1 MQPYNETTL
10 AASFL
15 SQQDTSSSSVT
26 PSSDEE
32 EEITWDNNY
41 AKIIE
46 TTKEVLG
53 ESRPG
58 TYLEKESWWWNE
70 EVQDTVKKKKVAFK
84 KSNKNK

>member
-1 MQPYNETTL
+1 M
-10 AASFL
+10 
-15 SQQDTSSSSVT
+15 
-26 PSSDEE
+26 
-32 EEITWDNNY
+32 TWDNNY

-84 KSNKNK
+84 KSSKNK